1 MLHAPPS
8 KGSRAPLRNAAM
20 CPFDMS
26 PLCRPPRAFG
36 VAHRAAMADHGPQV
50 QMQMWAGV
58 HPVPAHL
65 NGHRIGAG
73 RRRKS
78 RRSSGSFSRVVLGM
92 GACCHIRN
100 RAGLWLGSPVST
112 SAPGLSESGAGCAA
126 ADASAASLQPLGSDA
141 ERVGKSGRGEPGGG
155 YSEHSTWHT
164 SRVVT
169 STSSTAA

>member
-1 MLHAPPS
+1 M
-8 KGSRAPLRNAAM
+8 PLRHVSALPAAA
-20 CPFDMS
+20 CLWCGS
-26 PLCRPPRAFG
+26 
-36 VAHRAAMADHGPQV
+36 HGPQV
-50 QMQMWAGV
+50 QMQMWAGAS
-58 HPVPAHL
+58 PVPAQM

-78 RRSSGSFSRVVLGM
+78 RRSSGSFSRVVHGM

-100 RAGLWLGSPVST
+100 RAGLWLGSPVSTSALGLGSPVST

-155 YSEHSTWHT
+155 YPEHSTWHT

-169 STSSTAA
+169 STSSTAAQNLN